1 MSRVTFAHSL
11 KVAAFAGV
19 LALLPLTA
27 VQADEVDDLRAELQQ
42 LKQQVNYLENQMPK
56 GGGAVAGGGTVAAQ
70 NEVRFQQYDQQM
82 SQLTGQIEQ
91 LELKI
96 NDLADKFDRAQKDT
110 EFRLNELEQ
119 KMGGGMTVANTGAMP
134 APSGDAGAAPAQ
146 TQAAVDPG
154 APPQPVQ
161 PTQPGVMG
169 TLSTDQMQNLPQAP
183 AGAAE
188 QAAAGAAASVVL
200 PGDTPQQQYEYAT
213 GLVQRGAYSEA
224 EIALKSFVSEHP
236 KDPLAGNAQ
245 YWLGETYYVRSDFK
259 NAAVAFAE
267 GYQKYPKSA
276 KAADNLLKLGMSLGQ
291 TGRNPD
297 ACTAFRQLDK
307 QFPDAS
313 QAIKDRASRAKQRY
327 KCG

>member
-1 MSRVTFAHSL
+1 MNRVTFAQGI
-11 KVAAFAGV
+11 KFAAFAGL
-19 LALLPLTA
+19 LALAPVA
-27 VQADEVDDLRAELQQ
+27 AAEADEVDDLRAELQQ
-42 LKQQVNYLENQMPK
+42 LKQQVTFLENQMPK
-56 GGGAVAGGGTVAAQ
+56 GGGAVAGGGTLAAQ
-70 NEVRFQQYDQQM
+70 TEVRFQQYDQQM
-82 SQLTGQIEQ
+82 SQMTGQIEQ

-96 NDLADKFDRAQKDT
+96 NDIADKFERMQKDT
-110 EFRLNELEQ
+110 EFRLGELERASA
-119 KMGGGMTVANTGAMP
+119 GGGAAAPMASADGTMP
-134 APSGDAGAAPAQ
+134 LESATAAPAP
-146 TQAAVDPG
+146 VDPG
-154 APPQPVQ
+154 APPQ

-169 TLSTDQMQNLPQAP
+169 TLSSDQMQNLPQAP

-213 GLVQRGAYSEA
+213 GLVQRGAYAEA
-224 EIALKSFVSEHP
+224 ELALKSFVTEHP

-313 QAIKDRASRAKQRY
+313 QAIKDRAARAKQRY

>member
-1 MSRVTFAHSL
+1 MNANGM
-11 KVAAFAGV
+11 KVAARVAALAGL
-19 LALLPLTA
+19 LALAPLGIA
-27 VQADEVDDLRAELQQ
+27 QADEVDDLRAELAQ
-42 LKQQVNYLENQMPK
+42 LKQKVSYIENQMPRS
-56 GGGAVAGGGTVAAQ
+56 GGAVAGGGTAAAQ
-70 NEVRFQQYDQQM
+70 TEVRFQQYDQQM

-110 EFRLNELEQ
+110 EFRLGELE
-119 KMGGGMTVANTGAMP
+119 KAMAGGAGGAAPVAGADM
-134 APSGDAGAAPAQ
+134 GAAPAG
-146 TQAAVDPG
+146 QAAAASVPAVDPG
-154 APPQPVQ
+154 APPQ

-169 TLSTDQMQNLPQAP
+169 TLSNDQMQSLPQAP
-183 AGAAE
+183 AGAAD
-188 QAAAGAAASVVL
+188 QAAASAGGSVVL
-200 PGDTPQQQYEYAT
+200 PGNSPQEQYEYAT
-213 GLVQRGAYSEA
+213 GLVQRGAYAEA
-224 EIALKSFVSEHP
+224 ELALKSFVAEHP

-259 NAAVAFAE
+259 NASVAFAE
-267 GYQKYPKSA
+267 GYQKYPKSS

-291 TGRNPD
+291 TGRNAD

-313 QAIKDRASRAKQRY
+313 QAIKDRAARAKQRY

>member
-1 MSRVTFAHSL
+1 MSRVTFANGM
-11 KVAAFAGV
+11 KIAAVAGL
-19 LALLPLTA
+19 LALAPMA
-27 VQADEVDDLRAELQQ
+27 SVQADEVDDLRAELQQ
-42 LKQQVNYLENQMPK
+42 LKQQVTFLENQMPK

-96 NDLADKFDRAQKDT
+96 NDIADKFDRMQKDT
-110 EFRLNELEQ
+110 EFRLSELERQ
-119 KMGGGMTVANTGAMP
+119 SAGGVPPVAGADTSAAATGA
-134 APSGDAGAAPAQ
+134 AAPAQ
-146 TQAAVDPG
+146 VDPG
-154 APPQPVQ
+154 APPQP
-161 PTQPGVMG
+161 TEPGVMG
-169 TLSTDQMQNLPQAP
+169 TLSNDQMQNLPQAP
-183 AGAAE
+183 AGAAQ
-188 QAAAGAAASVVL
+188 QAATSAAGSVVL
-200 PGDTPQQQYEYAT
+200 PGNTPQEQYDYAT
-213 GLVQRGAYSEA
+213 GLVQRGAYPEA
-224 EIALKSFVSEHP
+224 EIALKSFVAEHP

-276 KAADNLLKLGMSLGQ
+276 KSADNLLKLGMSLGQ

-313 QAIKDRASRAKQRY
+313 QAIKDRAARAKQRY
-327 KCG
+327 KC

>member
-1 MSRVTFAHSL
+1 MTFANGM
-11 KVAAFAGV
+11 KIAALAGL
-19 LALLPLTA
+19 LALAPMAA

-42 LKQQVNYLENQMPK
+42 LKQQVTFLENQMPK
-56 GGGAVAGGGTVAAQ
+56 GGTGVGGGTVAAQ
-70 NEVRFQQYDQQM
+70 TEVRFQQYDQQM

-96 NDLADKFDRAQKDT
+96 NDLADKFDRMQKDT
-110 EFRLNELEQ
+110 EFRLGELE
-119 KMGGGMTVANTGAMP
+119 KASAGGAAAMP
-134 APSGDAGAAPAQ
+134 PVAGAETGVAAPTDTA
-146 TQAAVDPG
+146 AAASGAVDPG
-154 APPQPVQ
+154 APPQ

-169 TLSTDQMQNLPQAP
+169 TLSSDQMQNLPQAP

-188 QAAAGAAASVVL
+188 QAAAGAATSVVL
-200 PGDTPQQQYEYAT
+200 PGNSPQEQYDYAT
-213 GLVQRGAYSEA
+213 GLVQRGAYAEA
-224 EIALKSFVSEHP
+224 EIALKSFVAEHP

-276 KAADNLLKLGMSLGQ
+276 KSADNLLKLGMSLGQ
-291 TGRNPD
+291 TGRNAD

-307 QFPDAS
+307 QFPEAS
-313 QAIKDRASRAKQRY
+313 QAIKDRAARAKQRY

>member
-1 MSRVTFAHSL
+1 MTFANGM
-11 KVAAFAGV
+11 KIAAVAGL
-19 LALLPLTA
+19 LALAPMA
-27 VQADEVDDLRAELQQ
+27 SVQADEVDDLRAELLQ
-42 LKQQVNYLENQMPK
+42 LKQQVTFLENQMPK

-96 NDLADKFDRAQKDT
+96 NDIADKFDRMQKDT
-110 EFRLNELEQ
+110 EFRLSELERQ
-119 KMGGGMTVANTGAMP
+119 SAGGGAVPPVAGADT
-134 APSGDAGAAPAQ
+134 DAAAPAQ
-146 TQAAVDPG
+146 VDPG
-154 APPQPVQ
+154 APPQP
-161 PTQPGVMG
+161 TEPGVMG
-169 TLSTDQMQNLPQAP
+169 TLSNDQMQNLPQAP
-183 AGAAE
+183 AGAAQ
-188 QAAAGAAASVVL
+188 QAATSAAGSVVL
-200 PGDTPQQQYEYAT
+200 PGNTPQEQYDYAT
-213 GLVQRGAYSEA
+213 GLVQRGAYPEA
-224 EIALKSFVSEHP
+224 EIALKSFVAEHP

-276 KAADNLLKLGMSLGQ
+276 KSADNLLKLGMSLGQ

-313 QAIKDRASRAKQRY
+313 QAIKDRAARAKQRY
-327 KCG
+327 KC